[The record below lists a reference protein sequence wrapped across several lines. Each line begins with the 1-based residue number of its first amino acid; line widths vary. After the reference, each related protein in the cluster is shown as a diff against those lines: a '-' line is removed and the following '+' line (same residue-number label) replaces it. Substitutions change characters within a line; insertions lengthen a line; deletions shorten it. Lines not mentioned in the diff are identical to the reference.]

1 MDFTKR
7 LTDFLRHCTLPV
19 LLLTVLFC
27 STVYIYACGDMFI
40 FAGLTLVS
48 LLYFTLL
55 LASLEFLRN
64 LNKTWVTTVVTF
76 LELAASLIIGTYL
89 IETIHTDTA
98 QWFFEPTKFPQVYV
112 GNIISLLLMVGFVL
126 GDALY
131 YFTRVRFRPV
141 YVFLICMCP
150 FSLFAK
156 SFTDIP
162 VIFTILIITLFFL
175 LVITNET
182 RNTQFSGKNRYMAIA
197 VFVAVITAG
206 AAFMPKLEYAPY
218 REEFDELITGVN
230 MNIANQ
236 VDFNQFTES
245 SSYSSAPDDEEKVLY
260 TFIGDNPLYVKR
272 QCFNSYNSQTTLWEY
287 VGEAL
292 TGYNRYT
299 DYIKWENPAVLA
311 AEYGLNMEVSKKNT
325 MISAVD
331 DSIHAI
337 YTPENI
343 ASIEFPFS
351 SLSDYGTKYVYRTPF
366 DEYFHAADANQWSS
380 YSVTWYDFD
389 IDVEFML
396 FYTDE
401 LAEKINGTNSKAY
414 LKTKDEMRKLH
425 DPLMTEQA
433 RRDCYRS
440 DSGYEKVKNLVSEI
454 TRNCTNDYTKAQAI
468 EQYFKSSEFY
478 YDKEF
483 TPADGSVENFLF
495 NTKRGICSDYATAM
509 TLMCR
514 EAGLYSRYV
523 EGFLVQNIDSEG
535 NFSVTAAD
543 GHAYVQVWL
552 DGYGWTDFDPTSSNL
567 YEGSDGTF
575 LIVGIITVLI
585 ALAGVIIVFVLPVI
599 SELRFVS
606 SAGRL
611 RGKAQLKKL
620 YPRINTLVHKELRL
634 KQNVMTVNELKEAV
648 YSQYGIDISETA
660 DDYEKT
666 VYGDIECGNKNYI
679 TSYKELKKAIKQYK
693 SAQNKKR
700 R

>member
-7 LTDFLRHCTLPV
+7 LMNFLRHCTLPI

-27 STVYIYACGDMFI
+27 STVYIYACGDMFV
-40 FAGLTLVS
+40 FAGLTLAS
-48 LLYFTLL
+48 LLYFTIL

-64 LNKTWVTTVVTF
+64 LNKIWVTTLVTF
-76 LELAASLIIGTYL
+76 IEFAASLIIGTYL

-98 QWFFEPTKFPQVYV
+98 QWFFEPSKFPKVYV
-112 GNIISLLLMVGFVL
+112 GNILSLLVMVGFVL

-182 RNTQFSGKNRYMAIA
+182 KNTVFLGKNRYMAIA

-206 AAFMPKLEYAPY
+206 AAFMPKLEYAPF

-245 SSYSSAPDDEEKVLY
+245 SSYTSSPDDEEKVLY
-260 TFIGDNPLYVKR
+260 TLRGDNPVYVKR
-272 QCFNSYNSQTTLWEY
+272 QCFNAYNRETTLWEY
-287 VGEAL
+287 QGESL

-311 AEYGLNMEVSKKNT
+311 AEYGLELETTRKTTV
-325 MISAVD
+325 ISAVG

-343 ASIEFPFS
+343 GSIEFMFS
-351 SLSDYGTKYVYRTPF
+351 SLSDYGTRYVYRTCF
-366 DEYFHAADANQWSS
+366 DEYFHSNDGNSWDS
-380 YSVTWYDFD
+380 YSVKWYDFD

-414 LKTKDEMRKLH
+414 LKTKNETRKLH

-433 RRDCYRS
+433 RRNCYKN
-440 DSGYEKVKNLVSEI
+440 DSGYEKVRELVSEI

-468 EQYFKSSEFY
+468 EQYFKTPEFY

-483 TPADGSVENFLF
+483 TPVDGSVENFLF

-535 NFSVTAAD
+535 SFTVTAAD

-552 DGYGWTDFDPTSSNL
+552 DGYGWTDFDPTSANI
-567 YEGSDGTF
+567 YEGSDSTF

-585 ALAGVIIVFVLPVI
+585 ALAGVIVIFVLPVI
-599 SELRFVS
+599 SELRFTF
-606 SAGRL
+606 SAAGL
-611 RGKAQLKKL
+611 RGTAQLKKL
-620 YPRINTLVHKELRL
+620 YPRINALVHREMRL
-634 KQNVMTVNELKEAV
+634 KPDVLTVKELKEAV
-648 YSQYGIDISETA
+648 YTQFFVDISETA
-660 DDYEKT
+660 DDYEKA
-666 VYGDIECGNKNYI
+666 VYGNIDCGNKNYMA
-679 TSYKELKKAIKQYK
+679 SYKELRKAIKQH
-693 SAQNKKR
+693 KKQKIK
-700 R
+700 